1 METAY
6 DRLKI
11 FVDKRYNG
19 VMARFAKDIGIP
31 ANTIDIYRRRGT
43 LLPHKHRDNIEK
55 TGLSWKW
62 YETGEG
68 AMFTEAVSRESN
80 VGDVHEAYEM
90 VITNIS
96 NLTVNE
102 VLELYHKV
110 KPIGEAF
117 ETAI

>member
-1 METAY
+1 MQTSY

-11 FVDKRYNG
+11 FVEAKYFDN
-19 VMARFAKDIGIP
+19 MSNFAKVTGIP
-31 ANTIDIYRRRGT
+31 TSTIETYKKRGSI
-43 LLPHKHRDNIEK
+43 LPRKYKEEIEK
-55 TGLSWKW
+55 AGLSWQW
-62 YETGEG
+62 YEFGTG
-68 AMFTEAVSRESN
+68 AMYSESESRKSN
-80 VGDVHEAYEM
+80 VGDVHEAYDM